1 MLAAMEPETTPPIG
15 MAAIAAAAGV
25 AVSTVSR
32 ALSGTAGVSAAK
44 RAQILAIARS
54 TGYLSDESGGRP
66 ERRASLENARITAVI
81 PEPDRWV
88 FGSILAGLHDM
99 LTPPGPSLTVY
110 QGFSGGQRARIFSS
124 ASLARQADV
133 LVLVPMPRGVPIE
146 DVTGIGL
153 PVVVAGSVVPGLASV
168 GIDDVVVGRKST
180 NYLINTGFR
189 RIAYASYTDHEGTP
203 GNASR
208 RRAKGFVASMQRAGL
223 DPSWQVQVPFGP
235 DAGRAAAESL
245 LEGDRLPEALVVCSD
260 EMAAGMM
267 AVFRRAGV
275 RIPEDLAIIGVDN
288 HPVAEMVSLTTIA
301 QPARQQGQMAATMAL
316 QALQGTLVP
325 EAVTLPTHLIV
336 RESTRR
342 SSGAL

>member
-1 MLAAMEPETTPPIG
+1 
-15 MAAIAAAAGV
+15 
-25 AVSTVSR
+25 
-32 ALSGTAGVSAAK
+32 
-44 RAQILAIARS
+44 
-54 TGYLSDESGGRP
+54 
-66 ERRASLENARITAVI
+66 
-81 PEPDRWV
+81 
-88 FGSILAGLHDM
+88 
-99 LTPPGPSLTVY
+99 
-110 QGFSGGQRARIFSS
+110 
-124 ASLARQADV
+124 
-133 LVLVPMPRGVPIE
+133 
-146 DVTGIGL
+146 
-153 PVVVAGSVVPGLASV
+153 
-168 GIDDVVVGRKST
+168 
-180 NYLINTGFR
+180 
-189 RIAYASYTDHEGTP
+189 
-203 GNASR
+203 
-208 RRAKGFVASMQRAGL
+208 
-223 DPSWQVQVPFGP
+223 VPFGP